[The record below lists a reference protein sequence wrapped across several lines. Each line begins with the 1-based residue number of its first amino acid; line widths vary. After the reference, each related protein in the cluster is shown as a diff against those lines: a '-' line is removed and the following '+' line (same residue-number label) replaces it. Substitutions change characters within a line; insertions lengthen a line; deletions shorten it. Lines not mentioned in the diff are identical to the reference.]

1 MVKICIIKLGA
12 KGDVIRTLPLLVGI
26 RKKYPESEITWI
38 TKENVKDLL
47 LSVKEIDKV
56 VTNYEN
62 YNDFFDILYNFDID
76 DEATMLSMKI
86 KATEKKG
93 FYSESGY
100 PMAFNVGAEYYI
112 NTMFDD
118 SLKKANRKTYQ
129 EMMYDVA
136 ELSYNKEF
144 LGFELNEENKNFALD
159 FKNKNRISEKI
170 IGIHMGASSR
180 WPSKVWHKDNV
191 KEFIKIAKGN
201 GYDVLVFGGPN
212 EIEEHKAL
220 AEELNNEGI
229 KIFHN
234 NPNNSDSEFAALIDL
249 CSVLVCADSFALHVA
264 LALRKKT
271 VGLFFCTSP
280 WEVEG
285 YNFLTKI
292 VSPLLPKF
300 FPERSDEYN
309 EELVKSIS
317 AGDVLKACEN

>member
-47 LSVKEIDKV
+47 LNVKEINKV
-56 VTNYEN
+56 ITNYEN

-76 DEATMLSMKI
+76 DEATMLAMKI

-93 FYSESGY
+93 FYSEDGY
-100 PMAFNVGAEYYI
+100 AMAFNVGAEYYI

-129 EMMYDVA
+129 EMMYDAA

-144 LGFELNEENKNFALD
+144 LGFELNDESKNFASD
-159 FKNKNRISEKI
+159 FKIRNNISKKI
-170 IGIHMGASSR
+170 IGIHMGAGSR
-180 WPSKVWHKDNV
+180 WPSKAWYKENV
-191 KEFIKIAKGN
+191 KEFIKIAKGK
-201 GYDVLVFGGPN
+201 GYEILLFGGPN
-212 EIEEHKAL
+212 EIEEHKML
-220 AEELNNEGI
+220 AKELINGGI
-229 KIFHN
+229 KILQN
-234 NPNNSDSEFAALIDL
+234 NPNNTDGEFAALIDL
-249 CSVLVCADSFALHVA
+249 CSVVVCSDSFALHVA
-264 LALRKKT
+264 LALKKKT

-285 YNFLTKI
+285 YGLLTKI
-292 VSPLLPKF
+292 VSPLLPNF

-309 EELVKSIS
+309 EDLVKSIS
-317 AGDVLKACEN
+317 PEEVLKECDS